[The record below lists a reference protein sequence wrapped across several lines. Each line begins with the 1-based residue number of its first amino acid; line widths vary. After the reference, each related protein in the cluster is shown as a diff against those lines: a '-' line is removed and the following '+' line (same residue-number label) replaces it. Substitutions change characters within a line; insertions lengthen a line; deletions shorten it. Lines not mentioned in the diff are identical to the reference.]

1 MHCSMMIT
9 DYSSACWD
17 AYYQGKPIL
26 FYQFDLDQYN
36 KTNGSYIDM
45 ETELWGD
52 RCTEQED
59 LVHLIKDYAENGFQE
74 KQKYAEMRKEYFAYI
89 DHNNCQRT
97 YEYIKSQGY

>member
-1 MHCSMMIT
+1 MPTIRAS
-9 DYSSACWD
+9 
-17 AYYQGKPIL
+17 PIL
-26 FYQFDLDQYN
+26 FYQFDLDRVQQNQWKLYRYGN
-36 KTNGSYIDM
+36 MICS
-45 ETELWGD
+45 GD